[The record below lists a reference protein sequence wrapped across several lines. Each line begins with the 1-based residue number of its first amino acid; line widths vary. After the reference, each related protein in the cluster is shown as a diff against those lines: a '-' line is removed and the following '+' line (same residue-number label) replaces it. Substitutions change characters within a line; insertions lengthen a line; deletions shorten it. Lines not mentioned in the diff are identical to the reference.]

1 MLVSVLCTCTVMWV
15 GGVWV
20 GGSYIL
26 LSYIT
31 KQYWLCHAYPTILPW
46 ECGEGRYHIFLHYP
60 TKAWSTTHAL
70 CNPAI
75 YYEWEEERWGK
86 GGRAQCPVSGANP
99 SQCIP
104 FQAIPYHN
112 IPSQCIPYQ
121 CIPHHTNP
129 GGSLGRIPSSPLMV
143 WYCIFWYRPLQY
155 LWYQTIVVAWYW
167 PHMVSHHWFGIV
179 WYHMASYSI
188 ILQVLPCIGP
198 PIHSLCD
205 QRCCWLWLDSPS

>member
-1 MLVSVLCTCTVMWV
+1 M
-15 GGVWV
+15 
-20 GGSYIL
+20 GGSYIFL
-26 LSYIT
+26 LYHT
-31 KQYWLCHAYPTILPW
+31 KTVPCLPYHKSVGRDNPKYFYFIQAWHGLPRMYHANLI
-46 ECGEGRYHIFLHYP
+46 EICI
-60 TKAWSTTHAL
+60 HA
-70 CNPAI
+70 PQP
-75 YYEWEEERWGK
+75 YEWEEERWGK

-155 LWYQTIVVAWYW
+155 LWYQTIVVAWY
-167 PHMVSHHWFGIV
+167 
-179 WYHMASYSI
+179 
-188 ILQVLPCIGP
+188 
-198 PIHSLCD
+198 
-205 QRCCWLWLDSPS
+205 